1 VAIIFF
7 VFIKRKRKRKKEMKS
22 QSDTIPERIIQGKGK
37 GHFNF
42 NIHQIEIEEDG
53 IARTVYAYDYVV
65 IEGKLTKS
73 KIIKALEDT
82 KLDIDEEYDP
92 ANIETEYTEAKEA
105 LGLSDIASMT
115 YAELD
120 TYINNHVTTLAEVK
134 AYLKKLSRVVLAILK
149 YSNIK

>member
-1 VAIIFF
+1 
-7 VFIKRKRKRKKEMKS
+7 MKG
-22 QSDTIPERIIQGKGK
+22 QSDTEPERIIVGKGK
-37 GHFNF
+37 SHYNY
-42 NIHQIEIEEDG
+42 NIHQIEIEDHDG
-53 IARTVYAYDYVV
+53 TQRTVYEYDYVV